1 MISSG
6 THSELFFE
14 KNIQATFMEIY
25 VTTVM
30 TTVAGLK
37 GAHVR

>member
-1 MISSG
+1 MISSV

-14 KNIQATFMEIY
+14 KNIQATFNEIY

-37 GAHVR
+37 GTNVQ